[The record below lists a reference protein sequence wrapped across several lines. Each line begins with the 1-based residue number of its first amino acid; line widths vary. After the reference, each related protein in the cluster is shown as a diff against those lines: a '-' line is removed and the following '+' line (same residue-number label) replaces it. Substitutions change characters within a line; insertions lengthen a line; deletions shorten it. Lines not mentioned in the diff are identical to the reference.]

1 MANEI
6 THTDEG
12 SKLSASIT
20 LFVAGAAAGAIAA
33 LLFAPQAGRETR
45 RQLNEYG
52 KRTSDTMNQWATAA
66 YDLFTDHD
74 KLNARSRRE
83 EATKSNERHDL
94 GTKSQMHAFVR

>member
-6 THTDEG
+6 IHTDQG
-12 SKLSASIT
+12 SKLSESIT

-45 RQLNEYG
+45 RQLNKYG

-66 YDLFTDHD
+66 YDLFTDRD
-74 KLNARSRRE
+74 KLNGRSRHE
-83 EATKSNERHDL
+83 EAIQPNERHDL
-94 GTKSQMHAFVR
+94 GTKSQTHALAR

>member
-52 KRTSDTMNQWATAA
+52 KRSSDTMNQWATAA

-74 KLNARSRRE
+74 KLSRQE

-94 GTKSQMHAFVR
+94 GTKSQMHALAR